1 MFTYLIKF
9 TAKKE
14 FRKYVVD
21 FIDWQEMP
29 FIKKQ
34 LKDAR
39 IKQEQIL
46 NKEKDVHKI
55 FYRIQ
60 SLQEEYTSTLKDY
73 TLTTKQLQEEI
84 KVKEDEIDQVEAYC
98 NFLNRQ
104 IDAFHRGETI
114 QCELNIFQLIE
125 QAENISK
132 KLSVLIGEAQN
143 LEKTKK
149 EKAKFTKNKISS
161 IRKEIIRE
169 YGNFKTGIKKVSEKM
184 NRCIIKKK
192 KYAITY
198 SEFIWDLFVIKFNKE
213 KAKNKNNPQ
222 VLSNLN
228 LSFSQQ
234 HKFDE
239 SDFVISVPLFEEEK
253 KIIEKF
259 NNKYNIDFTI

>member
-1 MFTYLIKF
+1 MFTHLIKF

-46 NKEKDVHKI
+46 NKERDVHKI

-73 TLTTKQLQEEI
+73 NLTKERLQKETKA
-84 KVKEDEIDQVEAYC
+84 KKDEIDKVEKHYS
-98 NFLNRQ
+98 FLNSQ
-104 IDAFHRGETI
+104 IDAFHKGETI
-114 QCELNIFQLIE
+114 QCGLNILRLIE

-132 KLSVLIGEAQN
+132 KLSVLIGEEQN

-213 KAKNKNNPQ
+213 KAKNKGNPQ

-228 LSFSQQ
+228 FSFSQQ
-234 HKFDE
+234 KKFDAA
-239 SDFVISVPLFEEEK
+239 DFVISVPLFEEEK
-253 KIIEKF
+253 KVIEEF